1 MNNKKQ
7 NKMKVLDWNIT
18 GSLIREKFTL
28 NITYVDNKKDLIVK
42 KKTITDTL
50 SNLIKI
56 KNTFNDNNK

>member
-18 GSLIREKFTL
+18 GSLIREKFNL
-28 NITYVDNKKDLIVK
+28 NITYVDGKKE
-42 KKTITDTL
+42 TITDTL

-56 KNTFNDNNK
+56 KNTL

>member
-18 GSLIREKFTL
+18 GSLIINKFNL
-28 NITYVDNKKDLIVK
+28 NITYADGKKDLIVK

>member
-18 GSLIREKFTL
+18 GSLIINKFNL

-42 KKTITDTL
+42 MKTITDTL

>member
-18 GSLIREKFTL
+18 GSLIKEKFNL

>member
-18 GSLIREKFTL
+18 GSLIINKFNL
-28 NITYVDNKKDLIVK
+28 NIKYVDNKKDLIVK
-42 KKTITDTL
+42 KKTIIDTL

>member
-18 GSLIREKFTL
+18 GSLIREKFNL

>member
-18 GSLIREKFTL
+18 GSLIKEKFNL

-50 SNLIKI
+50 SNLIKL

>member
-18 GSLIREKFTL
+18 GSLIINKFNL

-56 KNTFNDNNK
+56 KNTL

>member
-18 GSLIREKFTL
+18 GSLIKEKFNL
-28 NITYVDNKKDLIVK
+28 NITYANGKKE
-42 KKTITDTL
+42 TITDTL

-56 KNTFNDNNK
+56 KNTL

>member
-18 GSLIREKFTL
+18 GTLIREKFNL

>member
-18 GSLIREKFTL
+18 GSLIKEKFNL

-42 KKTITDTL
+42 KKTITYTL
-50 SNLIKI
+50 SNLIKL

>member
-18 GSLIREKFTL
+18 GSLIREKFNL
-28 NITYVDNKKDLIVK
+28 NITYVDNKKDLIIK

-50 SNLIKI
+50 PNLIKI
-56 KNTFNDNNK
+56 KNTL

>member
-18 GSLIREKFTL
+18 GSLIKEKFNL

-50 SNLIKI
+50 SNLIKL
-56 KNTFNDNNK
+56 KNAFNDNNK

>member
-18 GSLIREKFTL
+18 GSLIINKFNL
-28 NITYVDNKKDLIVK
+28 NITYADGKKE
-42 KKTITDTL
+42 TITDTL

-56 KNTFNDNNK
+56 KNTLNDNNK

>member
-18 GSLIREKFTL
+18 GSLIINKFNL
-28 NITYVDNKKDLIVK
+28 NITYADSKKE
-42 KKTITDTL
+42 TITDTL

-56 KNTFNDNNK
+56 KNTL

>member
-18 GSLIREKFTL
+18 GSLIREKFNL
-28 NITYVDNKKDLIVK
+28 NITYVYNKKDLILK

>member
-1 MNNKKQ
+1 MNNKNQ

-18 GSLIREKFTL
+18 GSLIINKFNL

>member
-18 GSLIREKFTL
+18 GSLIINKFNL
-28 NITYVDNKKDLIVK
+28 NITNVDNKKDLIVK

>member
-18 GSLIREKFTL
+18 GSLIINKFNL

-42 KKTITDTL
+42 KKTITDIL

>member
-18 GSLIREKFTL
+18 GSLIINKFNL

-50 SNLIKI
+50 SNIIKI
-56 KNTFNDNNK
+56 KNTLNDNNK

>member
-18 GSLIREKFTL
+18 GSLIREKFNL

-50 SNLIKI
+50 SNLIKL